1 MKLEENRMS
10 EVSFKPVGL
19 DRGRLAALMQN
30 RKLDGLFLSSPENVF
45 YASGYP
51 CLPGSGNPIIH
62 ALRNQNP
69 YFAFAGCD
77 GQIILLCWGPAAMG
91 IDYGADDTRMSFTSQ
106 MAADDLVALIDE
118 KFKPGCTVGVES
130 TFPYYA
136 LRLLEEH
143 ARPANIQVIDDLLIQ
158 LRLIKSPAE
167 IELIRKSTEI
177 IDQTLMELAQN
188 LRLGMGRLELIR
200 EAKRRMLQNGAD
212 GVDHVTAA
220 FGMANPEVALDEPLE
235 RDQIV
240 TLDLGAIYQ
249 GYVSDNRRLVYT
261 GKVPETLNKLHQ
273 QLCWVVAEMGK
284 ALVPGR
290 TFAEVHA
297 YAYELFAK
305 VGIDP
310 MFLHVGHSLGLQ
322 VEECWIM
329 SDDPTPVQSGM
340 VLNIE
345 LYAPSQEGLMIG
357 DEETFHITETG
368 TEQLSTL
375 PVEIIE
381 KNI

>member
-1 MKLEENRMS
+1 MS

-19 DRGRLAALMQN
+19 DRDRLVALMGD

-45 YASGYP
+45 YATGYP

-69 YFAFAGCD
+69 YFAFAGSD

-91 IDYGADDTRMSFTSQ
+91 IDYGADDARMSFTTQ
-106 MAADDLVALIDE
+106 MATDDLGALMEE
-118 KFKPGCTVGVES
+118 KLKPGCTVGVEFDLPILR
-130 TFPYYA
+130 FP
-136 LRLLEEH
+136 LLEEH
-143 ARPANIQVIDDLLIQ
+143 ARPANIQIIDDLFYQ
-158 LRLIKSPAE
+158 LRMIKSPAE
-167 IELIRKSTEI
+167 VELIRKSTQI
-177 IDQTLMELAQN
+177 IDRSLMELAQS

-200 EAKRRMLQNGAD
+200 EAKRCMLQNGAD

-240 TLDLGAIYQ
+240 TLDLGAVYH

-261 GKVPETLNKLHQ
+261 GKVPEALKELHKK
-273 QLCWVVAEMGK
+273 LCWVVAEMGK
-284 ALVPGR
+284 ALVPGK

-297 YAYELFAK
+297 HAYELFAK

-310 MFLHVGHSLGLQ
+310 MFMHVGHSLGLQ
-322 VEECWIM
+322 VEEHWII
-329 SDDPTPVQSGM
+329 SDDPTLVQAGM

-345 LYAPSQEGLMIG
+345 LYSPSEEGVMIG
-357 DEETFHITETG
+357 DEETFLVTDAG
-368 TEQLSTL
+368 PEQLSTL
-375 PVEIIE
+375 PVDIIE
-381 KNI
+381 KIL